1 MFWEHV
7 CFWKDIVL
15 QVVRMV
21 ETPLR
26 HCLLSPALHPGS
38 ATGGPRAN
46 CGWPVI
52 FCGPSNYSDRSR
64 AFLKRQFLYYNIN
77 SWNNTPLM
85 VRLTFYFYFETGN
98 WVSCH
103 WLFWSF
109 LSLHLTTDRSPE
121 EKQCVYSHWMRQ
133 YLCAPTMMSHHVWMT
148 DHVDV
153 KFQKRIRNSNYYY
166 LASSCLLWQGNP
178 LVTSSY
184 VCHREVSVGL

>member
-1 MFWEHV
+1 MRS
-7 CFWKDIVL
+7 IVVKEL
-15 QVVRMV
+15 KMS
-21 ETPLR
+21 
-26 HCLLSPALHPGS
+26 CKGNGGLSIDHGS

-46 CGWPVI
+46 CGPPVN
-52 FCGPSNYSDRSR
+52 FLSPSNYSDRSSF
-64 AFLKRQFLYYNIN
+64 FLKRQFLYYNIN

-121 EKQCVYSHWMRQ
+121 EKQCVLQLWLVILNARVYSHWMRQ
-133 YLCAPTMMSHHVWMT
+133 YLCAPTMTSHHVWMT

-153 KFQKRIRNSNYYY
+153 KFQKRIRNSNII
-166 LASSCLLWQGNP
+166 
-178 LVTSSY
+178 
-184 VCHREVSVGL
+184 